1 MPQFRK
7 PTRDDSQAPSEKPPG
22 LLLVDQYVPKQGRVA
37 IDCGAN
43 VGKWTRPIAE
53 IFDKVI
59 AIEPDPRACSM
70 NRRKLPSNA
79 ELIQAAVGAERG
91 RLEFSIM
98 PATMHS
104 HLGKSEK
111 ALEHVMVDVLPLDEF
126 VDQEIDFIKIDVE
139 GAEVDVIRGAK
150 QLIHTRKPMLVIEL
164 HNTEDEVREA
174 MSEFDYDLYPCGPA
188 GKCPHCQLAC
198 VPRDS

>member
-1 MPQFRK
+1 
-7 PTRDDSQAPSEKPPG
+7 
-22 LLLVDQYVPKQGRVA
+22 
-37 IDCGAN
+37 
-43 VGKWTRPIAE
+43 
-53 IFDKVI
+53 
-59 AIEPDPRACSM
+59 
-70 NRRKLPSNA
+70 
-79 ELIQAAVGAERG
+79 
-91 RLEFSIM
+91 
-98 PATMHS
+98 
-104 HLGKSEK
+104 
-111 ALEHVMVDVLPLDEF
+111 LDEF